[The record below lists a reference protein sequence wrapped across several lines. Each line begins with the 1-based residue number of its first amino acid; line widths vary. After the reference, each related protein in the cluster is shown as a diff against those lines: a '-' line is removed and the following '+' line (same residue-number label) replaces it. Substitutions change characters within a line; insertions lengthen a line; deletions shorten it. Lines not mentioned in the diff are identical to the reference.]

1 MASLDLSDVFK
12 TVQVLRTTVSTKTK
26 QILAQIGSVVGEG
39 LAEQDNIV
47 LWQWFGFAARPAK
60 ATKGKDAAELFV
72 VRSGADE
79 CAIAGRDVRD
89 LEIYGNLAEGETC
102 IYATGEDGEAQG
114 RVLLKKNGSI
124 TAYTRQ
130 GNTSSGAGMMFQLD
144 AEAGAIRLVSPQGH
158 GLIIDEDGVKMF
170 TSAASIVVGADGKIK
185 SVATQQNQM
194 DGTSVVLGSVA
205 IPGINSALTGP
216 TGIAGVAS
224 TKVFIATA

>member
-12 TVQVLRTTVSTKTK
+12 TVQVLKTTLSTKTK

-39 LAEQDNIV
+39 LTEQDNIV

-89 LEIYGNLAEGETC
+89 LPVYGALADGETVV
-102 IYATGEDGEAQG
+102 YATGEDGLGQA
-114 RVLLKKNGSI
+114 RSFYKKTGTI
-124 TAYTRQ
+124 THYTRK
-130 GNTSSGAGMMFQLD
+130 GNVESGAGMMMQLD
-144 AEAGAIRLVSPQGH
+144 AVGGGINIVDSFGNAIVSDADGWKFTTAGGAAALVLNADGSIK
-158 GLIIDEDGVKMF
+158 LIGTAKTQVDG
-170 TSAASIVVGADGKIK
+170 ASIV
-185 SVATQQNQM
+185 
-194 DGTSVVLGSVA
+194 LGSTVVPVVKA
-205 IPGINSALTGP
+205 ALTGP

-224 TKVFIATA
+224 LKTLIE